1 MCDKATIADAEN
13 GISLYIHIPYC
24 ISKCAYCDFFSR
36 PSLTPQTTYIPEEYL
51 TALCNEISYR
61 IQLYKIEKVRTVY
74 VGGGTPSLLN
84 KKQLEK
90 LFQQINKYKMSQAEV
105 TVEVNPD
112 DVNIALLETLNA
124 CGVTRLSCGIQTM
137 NDAALQKA
145 CRRADAKTNQKALQL
160 LKNEW
165 KGELSIDLISGL
177 PEDNEESLLQSLE
190 SIVAVNPCHIS
201 LYSLTIE
208 EKTPFG
214 RQVEKGELEY
224 DFDAADKLW
233 LRGRDYLEQKGYKW
247 YEVSNFCLTG
257 KECLHNLTYWTHKS
271 YLGCGSGATGTV
283 YYDKGQGLRWTNSCE
298 LEKYIEYWKTGA
310 AGKSAFGKQL
320 PQTEEVISEETS
332 QFEFFMMELR
342 KLSGF
347 SEKKYREIFK
357 KELPQKFLSVF
368 ENWEKKGLCIKRLSE
383 SCEDGGYEYA
393 MSRGGILF
401 LNRFLGEIC

>member
-190 SIVAVNPCHIS
+190 SIIAVNPCHIS

-214 RQVEKGELEY
+214 RQVEKGDLEY

-271 YLGCGSGATGTV
+271 YLGCGSGACGTV
-283 YYDKGQGLRWTNSCE
+283 YQNDGEGIRWINSKNISE
-298 LEKYIEYWKTGA
+298 YINYWTQTS
-310 AGKSAFGKQL
+310 SANENQRPEENKL
-320 PQTEEVISEETS
+320 PQTSETIDKDTS
-332 QFEFFMMELR
+332 EFEFFMMGLR
-342 KLSGF
+342 KIQGIGDADF
-347 SEKKYREIFK
+347 MKIFQH
-357 KELPQKFLSVF
+357 ELPEKFLQLF
-368 ENWEKKGLCIKRLSE
+368 RTWEDKGLCQKRKLD
-383 SCEDGGYEYA
+383 DGTLEYA
-393 MSRGGILF
+393 MSSQGMLF
-401 LNRFLGEIC
+401 LNRFLEELC